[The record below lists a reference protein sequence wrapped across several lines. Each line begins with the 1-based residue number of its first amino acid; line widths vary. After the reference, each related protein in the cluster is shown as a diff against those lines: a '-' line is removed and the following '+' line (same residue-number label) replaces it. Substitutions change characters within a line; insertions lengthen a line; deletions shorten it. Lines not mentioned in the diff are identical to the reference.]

1 VKKQTILVV
10 DDEPRLVRLV
20 REILTAVGFDVL
32 SAKNGKDAAE
42 ILAVEEPDLVLLDIM
57 LPGDMDGY
65 DVCKRVREF
74 SAVPIIML
82 TAKTKEVDMLHGFD
96 VGADDYLTKPF
107 SAKELIARVGAVL
120 RRSKISTQEA
130 KVTADLTCGDLVISF
145 ARRKVTVQGQDV
157 ALTPTEFRLLQQL
170 ALSVDRVIL
179 HEDLLANVWGPEYRD
194 DIDYL
199 RTYVR
204 HLRRKIE
211 EHSSQPRYILTTPGV
226 GYMLSCPDE
235 D

>member
-1 VKKQTILVV
+1 MKKQTILVV

-107 SAKELIARVGAVL
+107 RAKELIARVRAVL
-120 RRSKISTQEA
+120 RRSKLPGKQA
-130 KVTADLTCGDLVISF
+130 LLTADLTCGDLVISF
-145 ARRKVTVQGQDV
+145 ARRTVNVQGREV
-157 ALTPTEFRLLQQL
+157 PLTPTEFSLLQQL
-170 ALSVDRVIL
+170 ALNANRVML
-179 HEDLLANVWGPEYRD
+179 HQDLLTEVWGSQYLD
-194 DIDYL
+194 DVDYL
-199 RTYVR
+199 RVYVR

-211 EHSSQPRYILTTPGV
+211 ENPSEPQLILTSPGV
-226 GYMLSCPDE
+226 GYMLSCPE
-235 D
+235 ST